1 MGTARIRSRCLLPME
16 KGNARVAF
24 ALLCGL
30 AVCCSVMYITADGA
44 EETTLAEVYH
54 NSKAVPRSV
63 HSEDVQ
69 KAAVIVTNTP
79 DGRMRL
85 KDYLSN
91 VEKEIAAEE
100 AARKRDVELVRAQMA
115 RNFAFN
121 KAARKKLKAALLKKM
136 ASNAK
141 AAQKHLHH
149 AMRWV
154 QHKFAHFAA
163 VQNRRQKIM
172 KAQSMAERKQMAR
185 DKAEAAKQ
193 LKKAV
198 AAQQTAMAT
207 LKQKMHARIR
217 QTDKNIAKNAAQ
229 IVTNAKEAHKALE
242 RTVAHFDQKVKA
254 AAAGAKAG
262 RSKLAAQLKSQDKAV
277 RAFVANKMKVVI
289 MRNAAMFAKIQKQMA
304 EDRAHADRALAQ
316 ATGRM
321 TASLNTEKAL
331 RNKQFASTVKNINK
345 AKLEAKRRVKA
356 MKAEFNS
363 KILSLRAT
371 INNQVSATNARIQ
384 RLSGQ
389 VEKNRLAQAKVN
401 ANVEAE
407 MTRMLKV
414 GNQRYQEHL
423 KKDKEL
429 HSLINKNQRA
439 TEARMK
445 QMTVHYVMQLDA
457 VRATMRKN
465 RAHASKMLA
474 KKSASLYDAIA
485 KSEAAQSRENKK
497 LEKMGKDA
505 KLQIADDLR
514 NAKADFSKRLGAL
527 ASNVAANDKKFEKKL
542 QKLTGIVPSNRKKSQ
557 REQAQLRALMAANKA
572 QLTKAVADAVRRG
585 ENRMMKVQQKLSK
598 KAAKTKA
605 ALSLRI
611 TEEISQLQREAHS
624 QIEGLHL
631 QSKKAREE
639 MRAELLQAVRD
650 SAKQAKKN
658 LAAAA
663 AQAKKVFDAA
673 AKKEAAAQ
681 KKSAAGRAAL
691 KSAINREKKLA
702 ARQLAD
708 SVASLERSMLALKT
722 NTRKAIGKTN
732 AKVSAY
738 ADQINKQKRSAKK
751 AIAKATRRGK
761 SRARRTQRAI
771 KRALRK
777 ARKDSDRKFA
787 GLYIRMAKQRKAID
801 GALSSSVSGMNAAIA
816 KQSALADARFSKTV
830 KDIASARA
838 NAKREVKAA
847 RKNFATKLAVLKA
860 DIKDQETLLSG
871 EVAVVATLVKTER
884 ANQLTVN
891 RRVEAEQKRI
901 LGLVNKHHSESKR
914 ARGAIRKTLDEYK
927 RAASEEVQVLQG
939 LFDKKIKSIRR
950 QAAHNSAEAAKDLSL
965 ATKRM
970 YGALAKN
977 AATNRLRNGKHAKAI
992 KAYAAVQ
999 AAALKKTKK
1008 KVEARLNQLTNVMAA
1023 NARKQEKQMEVLT
1036 GVIRS
1041 SAKAAAADRQLIRE
1055 QTRAMGADINKR
1067 IVRAIQTGEARAK
1080 RVAEEAATNLK
1091 AFQKSMLVEIAER
1104 VEKTADD
1111 LFKAVQGNHQTIA
1124 DNYLSLK
1131 AYAIAAEGKLD
1142 AYIGKGKG
1150 KYLSSLGDVLSTI
1163 ANLKHVPTSKAE
1175 GISAGAGTIPAIFS
1189 SKGVPVK
1196 KSVSKIN
1203 GLVNEYAGI
1212 TNGVRM
1218 RWPLGLGKYLLSK
1231 LMESMLAKG
1240 VLQVDKIEDKEGNWV
1255 FLNGHAVG
1263 LSNKMNDFE
1272 NLAVGMKT
1280 YERVLAKLTAAL
1292 TAKGVKYAK
1301 KVHKMPKKKPT
1312 YYKGSEWQGS

>member
-1 MGTARIRSRCLLPME
+1 
-16 KGNARVAF
+16 
-24 ALLCGL
+24 
-30 AVCCSVMYITADGA
+30 MYITADGA

-54 NSKAVPRSV
+54 NNKAVPRSV

-85 KDYLSN
+85 KDSLSN

-121 KAARKKLKAALLKKM
+121 KAARK
-136 ASNAK
+136 
-141 AAQKHLHH
+141 KHLHH

-345 AKLEAKRRVKA
+345 AKLEAKRRVKV

-407 MTRMLKV
+407 MNRMLKV

-445 QMTVHYVMQLDA
+445 QMTDHYVMQLDA

-514 NAKADFSKRLGAL
+514 NAKADFAKRLGAL

-542 QKLTGIVPSNRKKSQ
+542 KKLTGIVTSNRKKSQ

-732 AKVSAY
+732 AKVSGY
-738 ADQINKQKRSAKK
+738 ADQLKKESIAVKALMTANMGKLTSKINKQKRSAKK
-751 AIAKATRRGK
+751 AIAKATRRCK
-761 SRARRTQRAI
+761 RRARRTQRAL
-771 KRALRK
+771 KRALDASK
-777 ARKDSDRKFA
+777 KKE
-787 GLYIRMAKQRKAID
+787 
-801 GALSSSVSGMNAAIA
+801 
-816 KQSALADARFSKTV
+816 KQSCPTPATPRSECT
-830 KDIASARA
+830 
-838 NAKREVKAA
+838 AA
-847 RKNFATKLAVLKA
+847 PRP
-860 DIKDQETLLSG
+860 ECC
-871 EVAVVATLVKTER
+871 
-884 ANQLTVN
+884 
-891 RRVEAEQKRI
+891 
-901 LGLVNKHHSESKR
+901 
-914 ARGAIRKTLDEYK
+914 
-927 RAASEEVQVLQG
+927 
-939 LFDKKIKSIRR
+939 
-950 QAAHNSAEAAKDLSL
+950 
-965 ATKRM
+965 
-970 YGALAKN
+970 
-977 AATNRLRNGKHAKAI
+977 
-992 KAYAAVQ
+992 
-999 AAALKKTKK
+999 
-1008 KVEARLNQLTNVMAA
+1008 
-1023 NARKQEKQMEVLT
+1023 
-1036 GVIRS
+1036 
-1041 SAKAAAADRQLIRE
+1041 
-1055 QTRAMGADINKR
+1055 
-1067 IVRAIQTGEARAK
+1067 RAK
-1080 RVAEEAATNLK
+1080 CTACCRKEH
-1091 AFQKSMLVEIAER
+1091 ER
-1104 VEKTADD
+1104 
-1111 LFKAVQGNHQTIA
+1111 QG
-1124 DNYLSLK
+1124 
-1131 AYAIAAEGKLD
+1131 GK
-1142 AYIGKGKG
+1142 
-1150 KYLSSLGDVLSTI
+1150 KYPI
-1163 ANLKHVPTSKAE
+1163 
-1175 GISAGAGTIPAIFS
+1175 
-1189 SKGVPVK
+1189 
-1196 KSVSKIN
+1196 
-1203 GLVNEYAGI
+1203 
-1212 TNGVRM
+1212 
-1218 RWPLGLGKYLLSK
+1218 
-1231 LMESMLAKG
+1231 
-1240 VLQVDKIEDKEGNWV
+1240 
-1255 FLNGHAVG
+1255 
-1263 LSNKMNDFE
+1263 
-1272 NLAVGMKT
+1272 
-1280 YERVLAKLTAAL
+1280 
-1292 TAKGVKYAK
+1292 
-1301 KVHKMPKKKPT
+1301 
-1312 YYKGSEWQGS
+1312 